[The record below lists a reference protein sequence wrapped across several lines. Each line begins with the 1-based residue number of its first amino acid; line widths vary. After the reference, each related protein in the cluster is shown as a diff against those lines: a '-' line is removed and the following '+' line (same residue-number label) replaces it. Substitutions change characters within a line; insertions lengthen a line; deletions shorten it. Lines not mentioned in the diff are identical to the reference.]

1 MPFRSQGQ
9 GKGGICPGSPGSPG
23 LCPSDAIGIEEG
35 IVVGDPLTGLAVLT
49 VVLPFSFLLMPF
61 P

>member
-9 GKGGICPGSPGSPG
+9 GKGGICPGSPG
-23 LCPSDAIGIEEG
+23 LCPSDAIGIEGG
-35 IVVGDPLTGLAVLT
+35 IVVGDPLAGLAVLT